1 MPTSQVRASRSPG
14 AVGGSHTLAVFD
26 RQDELGTAGHE
37 QVVFCHDRESGL
49 KAIIS
54 IHDTSLGP
62 ALGGTRFFPYA
73 NEAYALTDSLRLA
86 QGMTFK
92 AAAAGLSLGGGKG
105 VIIGD
110 PSRVKTDELL
120 AAYGRFVE
128 SLGGRYITAAD
139 VGTTAPD
146 MDVISRATGHV
157 VGRTKSAGGSGD
169 SGFST
174 AYGVLCAMRAAADF
188 AWSGDLSD
196 RVVGVEGAGKTGFQL
211 TGLLV
216 NEGAHVVLCEPDAA
230 ARERVLAAYPD
241 VEIADSV
248 LEARVD
254 VYAPCAMGATL
265 SSLTIESVRASVVCG
280 AANNQ
285 LLTADVGDDLAARG
299 IVWVPDFLA
308 NAGGLCQVGGELE
321 RKSPAQVRADIEKIG
336 STVSQ
341 VLAQSAADQVT
352 PGRAVAQI
360 VAERLQAAARDR
372 R

>member
-49 KAIIS
+49 QAIIS

-92 AAAAGLSLGGGKG
+92 AAAAGVSLGGGKG

-248 LEARVD
+248 VEARVD

-308 NAGGLCQVGGELE
+308 NAGGLCQVAGELE